1 MTRREVL
8 SLSALALP
16 AVDAAH
22 AQAQNSQS
30 HGMASRGVT
39 ATPRGKASGIPF
51 NASFVNVANQAGLH
65 APVIY
70 GDEGRADYIQES
82 IGCGVAFLDYD
93 NDGWQDIVVLTGRR
107 RTEPTPAEATIR
119 LYHNNRD
126 GTFKDV
132 TGQSGLGRS
141 VWATGITVGDY
152 DNDGFD
158 DIFITCYGQNILF
171 HNGGKGVFTDVTEKA
186 GLTHEGI
193 HFGSGCTWIDYDR
206 DGLLD
211 LFVGHY
217 VVFDKDKILPRGKD
231 PTCIWRGVKV
241 YCGPMGLP
249 TESCRLYHNNGDGT
263 FSDVSEKAGI
273 RKPNGSYALTTV
285 AADFDGDGW
294 PDIYVACDSSPS
306 LLFLNNH
313 DGTFRENALQSGLAL
328 NEDGKE
334 QAGMGLGIGDYDTN
348 GLLDIFKTHFSADTN
363 ALYQNKG
370 KGIFRDVTN
379 VAGLGVETRYVGWGA
394 AMLDFDNDG
403 LPDLFYVTGM
413 VSPEVERE
421 LPDSPYKT
429 PNVLFRNLGSGK
441 FEELQEGQAGPAM
454 QERYSS
460 RGAAFGDFDND
471 GDIDILIMNM
481 NEPPSLL
488 RNDVSGSNHWLK
500 ILLIGTKSNRS
511 AIGAQVVVSY
521 GERKQAQ
528 AVLAQSSYLSVNDR
542 RLHFGLGAQAIAN
555 VEVRWPGG
563 QVESVE
569 GVAADKLVVIQEGSG
584 VVRTET
590 FPRGRGTN

>member
-16 AVDAAH
+16 SLSAA
-22 AQAQNSQS
+22 QSSQS

-39 ATPRGKASGIPF
+39 ATPRAKASGIPF

-107 RTEPTPAEATIR
+107 RTGPTPAEATIR
-119 LYHNNRD
+119 MYHNNRD

-132 TGQSGLGRS
+132 TPQSGLGRS

-171 HNGGKGVFTDVTEKA
+171 HNGGKGVFTDVTEKS
-186 GLTHEGI
+186 GLLHEGV

-313 DGTFRENALQSGLAL
+313 DGTFREKALQSGLAL

-334 QAGMGLGIGDYDTN
+334 QAGMGLGIGDYDTD

-379 VAGLGVETRYVGWGA
+379 VAGMGVETRYVGWGA
-394 AMLDFDNDG
+394 AMLDFDNNG

-413 VSPEVERE
+413 VSPEVEQE
-421 LPDSPYKT
+421 LADSPYKT
-429 PNVLFRNLGSGK
+429 PNVLFRNLGGGK
-441 FEELQEGQAGPAM
+441 FEELQAGQAGPAIG
-454 QERYSS
+454 ELHSS

-500 ILLIGTKSNRS
+500 IVLVGTKSNRS

-521 GERKQAQ
+521 GDRKQAQ

-542 RLHFGLGAQAIAN
+542 RLHFGMGTQTLAN
-555 VEVRWPGG
+555 VEIRWPSG
-563 QVESVE
+563 QSETVE
-569 GVAADKLVVIQEGSG
+569 GVAADQLIVIQEGSG
-584 VVRTET
+584 IIRTER
-590 FPRGRGTN
+590 FPQRGAGTN